1 MDWSQREQLSLQ
13 LAYYPPYHSK
23 YNPVEKTFGWLE
35 QHWSGELLDS
45 VDAVLNFARSL
56 EFRGNRPV
64 VQFISK
70 VYETGVKLTQDAM
83 AELEKQFHRLPGL
96 EKWFI
101 DIPASR
107 A

>member
-1 MDWSQREQLSLQ
+1 
-13 LAYYPPYHSK
+13 
-23 YNPVEKTFGWLE
+23 
-35 QHWSGELLDS
+35 
-45 VDAVLNFARSL
+45 
-56 EFRGNRPV
+56 
-64 VQFISK
+64 
-70 VYETGVKLTQDAM
+70 LTQDAM